1 MTTRNQRRE
10 GALNAI
16 EPFLNEWLG
25 HSPDHPSA
33 FRNWAVEQLLWDH
46 NLSTEQVE
54 ASVTDGTGDMG
65 IDAWYFANED
75 EPRTPYLIQS
85 KDTRPERA
93 DLTKLNDGLLGLF
106 DPIRAGEGN

>member
-65 IDAWYFANED
+65 IDAWIKPDIESENGGVIQLF
-75 EPRTPYLIQS
+75 QS
-85 KDTRPERA
+85 KYNTSHFNC
-93 DLTKLNDGLLGLF
+93 LML
-106 DPIRAGEGN
+106 